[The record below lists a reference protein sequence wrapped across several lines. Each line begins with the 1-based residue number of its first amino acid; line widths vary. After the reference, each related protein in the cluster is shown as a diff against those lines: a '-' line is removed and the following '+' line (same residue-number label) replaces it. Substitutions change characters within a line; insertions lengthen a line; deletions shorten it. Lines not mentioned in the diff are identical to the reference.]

1 MAILAVKIDERAT
14 LRMNEFFD
22 YSGFCWAVSR
32 KRSEDGAEGADL
44 EDFYEGTV
52 RSSCI
57 EDVPVIFIYEN
68 KIVGWYVTAEVYRYI
83 RHPALFL
90 EGNICAKT
98 QNVRLLKRPA
108 HIPTENIG
116 FTADRNYLV
125 IEMGDERYAP
135 LKMLIQADRGPFEV
149 IDYARIPVDARLK
162 NSGQMMIGSGG
173 RLTNQGRA
181 ALLLMQCEAIAR
193 EIMEDRCP
201 GIETVKG
208 FFELAQNVTRYDSR
222 NVNGWYYLAMANYQ
236 LGFVRKGLKAIERAL
251 RLEPDGDDLL
261 VMKGNLLVS
270 NGCLEEALRC
280 YEEAYDI
287 HPDESYYVM
296 AGKACICMG
305 NPAAADRYYRQV
317 KDPEVLEAFEI
328 TLNRRKF
335 R

>member
-1 MAILAVKIDERAT
+1 M
-14 LRMNEFFD
+14 
-22 YSGFCWAVSR
+22 
-32 KRSEDGAEGADL
+32 
-44 EDFYEGTV
+44 
-52 RSSCI
+52 CI
-57 EDVPVIFIYEN
+57 
-68 KIVGWYVTAEVYRYI
+68 R
-83 RHPALFL
+83 
-90 EGNICAKT
+90 
-98 QNVRLLKRPA
+98 
-108 HIPTENIG
+108 
-116 FTADRNYLV
+116 DR
-125 IEMGDERYAP
+125 
-135 LKMLIQADRGPFEV
+135 
-149 IDYARIPVDARLK
+149 
-162 NSGQMMIGSGG
+162 
-173 RLTNQGRA
+173 
-181 ALLLMQCEAIAR
+181 CEAIAR